1 MANQEQNPPQQ
12 EQPFVVAKQVGFNL
26 EDIILNTNNEVA
38 LLYPVNNNKDHFES
52 KALENSKVFF
62 STPTGGI
69 YGEVRVNTFR
79 NVIGAHYLPHF
90 SEYVAPPSI
99 DIVRPW
105 FDNWVWRAAPA
116 KGTLKKSLLPPRWRL
131 LMAQIIQFLGG
142 KTGGFDRI
150 TNKDAIILEATK
162 GGSSKAPT
170 SSKTCHS
177 DKTKESNSTMDSNP
191 SQPPVSI
198 PVDTEMHK
206 EDQQANDGPT
216 SLRVTSKAKANPQLS
231 SAASTAEADPEKS
244 TPSDF
249 VPQQQGMNEG
259 TKNTSYDHLFA
270 GKGASFIARHVEEEE
285 ASSTIKLE
293 DLKKLVSKVKHSFK
307 NLDSPEDDPV
317 IVVDDCNEDGEDV
330 HTTTEDT
337 SVSKSSS
344 HREVVKVCPN
354 KKGKGWMS
362 IYKQIQERMDH
373 FRTTKVEL
381 GINLDRP
388 LSEQDLLDR
397 LDLTN
402 KKRKRADDIHDFFK
416 ANKRLK
422 SSVKYEDHPSRINV
436 YKTCNKKLEHEMED
450 ELEVVVV
457 KEVHEYS
464 WRKKGESFWEGG
476 DDFGVDVLRFHTC
489 LIDILGFLEKLEWWF
504 KQDIDKEEERFEE
517 MKMVVKYES

>member
-1 MANQEQNPPQQ
+1 MDEPIFKRLIVELA
-12 EQPFVVAKQVGFNL
+12 
-26 EDIILNTNNEVA
+26 
-38 LLYPVNNNKDHFES
+38 

-90 SEYVAPPSI
+90 SE
-99 DIVRPW
+99 
-105 FDNWVWRAAPA
+105 
-116 KGTLKKSLLPPRWRL
+116 
-131 LMAQIIQFLGG
+131 
-142 KTGGFDRI
+142 
-150 TNKDAIILEATK
+150 EATK

-206 EDQQANDGPT
+206 EDQQATDGPT
-216 SLRVTSKAKANPQLS
+216 SLRVTSKARANPQLS

-244 TPSDF
+244 ALSDF
-249 VPQQQGMNEG
+249 VPQQQDQ
-259 TKNTSYDHLFA
+259 TKSISEWLKTVLTQPKI
-270 GKGASFIARHVEEEE
+270 GKGASSIARHVEEEE

-293 DLKKLVSKVKHSFK
+293 DLKKLVSKVQPSFK

-317 IVVDDCNEDGEDV
+317 IVVDDSDEDGEDV

-337 SVSKSSS
+337 PVSKSSY

-362 IYKQIQERMDH
+362 IYKQIQERLDY
-373 FRTTKVEL
+373 FRTTEVEL

-402 KKRKRADDIHDFFK
+402 KKRKRADDIHDFFR

-422 SSVKYEDHPSRINV
+422 SSVQYEDHPVGTVLNEPRRSTSRPTLLPEYPTQDFTVSTRSLKAKKTV
-436 YKTCNKKLEHEMED
+436 YTSLTKLATKNLNEVQLEHEMED
-450 ELEVVVV
+450 ELMVVVV
-457 KEVHEYS
+457 KEDD
-464 WRKKGESFWEGG
+464 GEG
-476 DDFGVDVLRFHTC
+476 DY
-489 LIDILGFLEKLEWWF
+489 ILGFLEKLEWWF
-504 KQDIDKEEERFEE
+504 KQDIDKKEERFEE
-517 MKMVVKYES
+517 MKMVVKYESWVIK